1 MKDLLCDIS
10 AFRYWRLPPQVR
22 ALCPPLPRPEE
33 DRQRYDLARNPTAA
47 VALGFPLYTLVRTRN
62 KRTCPASIR
71 QRLFLGELPR
81 ESVLETEHG
90 FLVTSPLLTAFIM
103 SRHLTDLQLLLVLAE
118 MCGLFTVCALPAA
131 LEAELSRAIESGAIP
146 ATLGWARC
154 PSEDGSASNLWRRDA
169 LVLGEDLD
177 RFCSDVCGM
186 RYGKRFVA
194 ASHLVPLGAAS
205 PFEVETYLLLGLPRS
220 LGGEGFCG
228 IELNVEVALS
238 ASARA
243 IVGKSRVYIDLLLSS
258 PDGERQVAIEC
269 QGKGSHGRAGD
280 GLRDV
285 DRMTALQAMGYDV
298 FLLTHGQISDE
309 DRFHAIVKAVCRLL
323 DVEYRDKS
331 LEEQGAEALLRSE
344 LFVDWPKLGEIDK
357 KMPVRHK
364 KARSWTVANL
374 SE

>member
-10 AFRYWRLPPQVR
+10 VFRYWRLPPQVL

-33 DRQRYDLARNPTAA
+33 DRLRHDLVHNPTAA
-47 VALGFPLYTLVRTRN
+47 VALGLPLYTLVRTRN
-62 KRTCPASIR
+62 KRTCPVSIR
-71 QRLFLGELPR
+71 QRLFLDELPR

-118 MCGLFTVCALPAA
+118 VCGLFAVCALPAA
-131 LEAELSRAIESGAIP
+131 LEAELSRAIDSKSIP
-146 ATLGWARC
+146 ADFGWTCC
-154 PSEDGSASNLWRRDA
+154 PSEDGTASDMWRREA

-194 ASHLVPLGAAS
+194 VSHLVPLGAAS

-238 ASARA
+238 TSARA

-269 QGKGSHGRAGD
+269 QGKASHGRAGD
-280 GLRDV
+280 GLRDA

-298 FLLTHGQISDE
+298 LLLTHGQISDA
-309 DRFHAIVKAVCRLL
+309 DRFRAIVKAICRML

-331 LEEQGAEALLRSE
+331 PEEQRVETLLRSE
-344 LFVDWPKLGEIDK
+344 LFIDWSKLGEIDK
-357 KMPVRHK
+357 RKPVRYK
-364 KARSWTVANL
+364 KAQSWTVADL

>member
-1 MKDLLCDIS
+1 M
-10 AFRYWRLPPQVR
+10 
-22 ALCPPLPRPEE
+22 
-33 DRQRYDLARNPTAA
+33 
-47 VALGFPLYTLVRTRN
+47 
-62 KRTCPASIR
+62 
-71 QRLFLGELPR
+71 
-81 ESVLETEHG
+81 LETEHG

-177 RFCSDVCGM
+177 RFCSDICGM

>member
-10 AFRYWRLPPQVR
+10 AFRYWRLPPQAL

-33 DRQRYDLARNPTAA
+33 DRQRYGLARNPTAA
-47 VALGFPLYTLVRTRN
+47 VVLGLPLHTLVGTRN
-62 KRTCPASIR
+62 KRTCPASVR

-131 LEAELSRAIESGAIP
+131 LEAELSRAIESGAIS
-146 ATLGWARC
+146 ATFGRARC
-154 PSEDGSASNLWRRDA
+154 PSEDGAASNMWRRDA
-169 LVLGEDLD
+169 LVLDGDLD

-194 ASHLVPLGAAS
+194 VSHLVPLGAAS

-280 GLRDV
+280 GLRDA

-309 DRFHAIVKAVCRLL
+309 DRFRAIVKAVCRLL

-331 LEEQGAEALLRSE
+331 SEEQGAEALLRSE
-344 LFVDWPKLGEIDK
+344 LFVDWSKLGEIDK
-357 KMPVRHK
+357 KMPVRYK
-364 KARSWTVANL
+364 KARSWTAANL